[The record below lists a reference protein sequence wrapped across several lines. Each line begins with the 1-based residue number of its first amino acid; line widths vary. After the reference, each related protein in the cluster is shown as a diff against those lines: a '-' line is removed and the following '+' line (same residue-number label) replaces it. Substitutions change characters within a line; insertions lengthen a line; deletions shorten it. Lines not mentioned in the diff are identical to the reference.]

1 MLFFFFFFFVI
12 KSEEGVKNLLNFENR
27 PVRLPYQPSLAPIP
41 LTQLFLMWSCSW
53 IRNPSLDWDVI
64 GIEKM
69 LLTLWITVKS
79 TKLWQHWLTWQWVQQ
94 YIYHLWLCCRKS
106 NKRQTIPFRA
116 VTGSLW
122 LTVHALEIS
131 AFKLYPCC
139 WLGHWLKA
147 SALL

>member
-1 MLFFFFFFFVI
+1 MSESKAFSQSAKSKTEFWKYLFFPCFAFFIIYFYFWFYFAGLGFFGFLFVFLRSCCKI
-12 KSEEGVKNLLNFENR
+12 C
-27 PVRLPYQPSLAPIP
+27 IP
-41 LTQLFLMWSCSW
+41 TE
-53 IRNPSLDWDVI
+53 DGDVI

-69 LLTLWITVKS
+69 PLSLWITVRS

-131 AFKLYPCC
+131 DFKLYPCC
-139 WLGHWLKA
+139 
-147 SALL
+147 